1 MNANNSSVSEKTRYS
16 DAELSEFKAIV
27 EKKLRRAKDQFDY
40 IHNQMKDLADNP
52 DAKIRGLD
60 DATGVR
66 EVEQLNSAAARLQ
79 KHVQHLENALIRIDN
94 KVYGICRMTGKLI
107 SKQRL
112 KAVPHATLCI
122 EAKQSR

>member
-16 DAELSEFKAIV
+16 DEELDEFRVIV
-27 EKKLRRAKDQFDY
+27 EKKLHRAKEQFEY
-40 IHNQMKDLADNP
+40 IRSQMSELADNP
-52 DAKIRGLD
+52 DSKIRGLD

-79 KHVQHLENALIRIDN
+79 KHVQHLENALLRIDN
-94 KVYGICRMTGKLI
+94 KAYGVCRATGKLI
-107 SKQRL
+107 SKRRL